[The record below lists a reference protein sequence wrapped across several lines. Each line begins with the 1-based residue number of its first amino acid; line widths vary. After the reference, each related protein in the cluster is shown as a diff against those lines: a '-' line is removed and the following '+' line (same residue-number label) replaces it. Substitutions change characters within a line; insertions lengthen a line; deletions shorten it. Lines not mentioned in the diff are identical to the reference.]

1 MLHMA
6 SHLRSDVENST
17 PQPSFLGICIFFFS
31 LSLPVLMNGIRV
43 ECE

>member
-17 PQPSFLGICIFFFS
+17 PQPSFLGICIFFF
-31 LSLPVLMNGIRV
+31 LSISTCPN
-43 ECE
+43 EWDQS